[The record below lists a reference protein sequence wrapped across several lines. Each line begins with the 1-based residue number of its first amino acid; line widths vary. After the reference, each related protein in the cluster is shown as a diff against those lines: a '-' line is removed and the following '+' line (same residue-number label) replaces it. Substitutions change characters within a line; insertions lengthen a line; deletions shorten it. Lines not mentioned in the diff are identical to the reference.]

1 MLTNLTY
8 FARLTPISLGTSL
21 TFSCALQLAPITV
34 FFFFALCIHIF
45 PRFFLSTWTLDIFP
59 RCTCN
64 QPDFFPRFTART
76 DYRLFFLALCIHI
89 FQRFFLSTWTLDTL
103 PRRTCNQPEFFP
115 RFTARTDDRLF
126 FPCALRT
133 YFPALFFCPRDL
145 WSWWRYR
152 NQEAHCK
159 RGSCPLR
166 SPNSFVPK
174 KFWKTRRSWS
184 RGIVSFLNYFF
195 LTKHVLT
202 VCVRSD

>member
-1 MLTNLTY
+1 MTSTIGIWIMYRCSPTLHILQAQLQFHLDAAWHFPALY
-8 FARLTPISLGTSL
+8 SSHRLPS
-21 TFSCALQLAPITV
+21 
-34 FFFFALCIHIF
+34 
-45 PRFFLSTWTLDIFP
+45 
-59 RCTCN
+59 
-64 QPDFFPRFTART
+64 
-76 DYRLFFLALCIHI
+76 
-89 FQRFFLSTWTLDTL
+89 
-103 PRRTCNQPEFFP
+103 
-115 RFTARTDDRLF
+115 F
-126 FPCALRT
+126 FPCALHTYFPVPFSVHVNFRYFAALHLQPAWVFPTLHSSHRWPSFLPCALHT

-145 WSWWRYR
+145 WSWWPYR

-184 RGIVSFLNYFF
+184 RGIVSFLIIF

>member
-1 MLTNLTY
+1 MFAILYFQFPVPSRSAAPVLFSASPKTCFTFPIRYFPALHLQPAWLFPALYSSHRLPSFFPCALHTY
-8 FARLTPISLGTSL
+8 FPAL
-21 TFSCALQLAPITV
+21 FSVHVNIRYFAAPHLQPAW
-34 FFFFALCIHIF
+34 IF
-45 PRFFLSTWTLDIFP
+45 P
-59 RCTCN
+59 
-64 QPDFFPRFTART
+64 
-76 DYRLFFLALCIHI
+76 ALH
-89 FQRFFLSTWTLDTL
+89 SSHWW
-103 PRRTCNQPEFFP
+103 PS
-115 RFTARTDDRLF
+115 F

-195 LTKHVLT
+195 
-202 VCVRSD
+202 